1 MQFYGKRRNSTT
13 LSCYSKTIY
22 RNTAY
27 KKIGVGGGA
36 LNAIHRICVF
46 EVVKIKTK
54 ESIWIHTQWIVE
66 NEGPCLYVA
75 LSSIIIYIIIQTIS
89 TYPNLLYIIKGNFY
103 DLIIYNYTDN
113 VNIPVSTVHYR
124 KQINESINGMVSVCK
139 SISKK

>member
-1 MQFYGKRRNSTT
+1 M
-13 LSCYSKTIY
+13 
-22 RNTAY
+22 
-27 KKIGVGGGA
+27 GGGA

-124 KQINESINGMVSVCK
+124 KQINELINGMVSVCK

>member
-13 LSCYSKTIY
+13 LSCYKPYIEIQL
-22 RNTAY
+22 
-27 KKIGVGGGA
+27 KKIGGGAWGA

-46 EVVKIKTK
+46 EVVKIK
-54 ESIWIHTQWIVE
+54 SIWIHTQWIVE

-89 TYPNLLYIIKGNFY
+89 TYPYLLYIIKCNFY